1 MKYDRQKYY
10 EALKKQLEPNIFFHS
25 LALEACMS
33 GLYDYFQK
41 NNLLGE
47 NEPAKDDWTLAGLIH
62 DVDFSGEFKE
72 NHPAKTKEALSKY
85 GLDLPEI
92 VHKIIQA
99 HDARFTGVKC
109 KNKAEW
115 SIFCADS
122 LTGLIMAV
130 AFVYPSRKLS
140 DVKLSSV
147 VKRFLKDPKFAA
159 GTRRNEVA
167 MCANPEGLNLP
178 VEKFIEI
185 CLVSMQAV
193 ADKIG
198 L

>member
-1 MKYDRQKYY
+1 MPYDRQKYY
-10 EALKKQLEPNIFFHS
+10 DAAKKQLEQNIFFHS
-25 LALEACMS
+25 LAVEACMLR
-33 GLYDYFQK
+33 LYDYFK
-41 NNLLGE
+41 ENNLLGE
-47 NEPAKDDWTLAGLIH
+47 NEPSRDDWSLAGLIH
-62 DVDFSGEFKE
+62 DIDFSGEFKE
-72 NHPAKTKEALSKY
+72 AHPAKTKEALAKY
-85 GLDLPEI
+85 GLELPEV

-99 HDARFTGVKC
+99 HDARFTGVNC

-130 AFVYPSRKLS
+130 AFVYPSRKLA

-167 MCANPEGLNLP
+167 MCVKPEGLNLP
-178 VEKFIEI
+178 IEKFIEI
-185 CLVSMQAV
+185 CLTAMQSIA
-193 ADKIG
+193 AEIN